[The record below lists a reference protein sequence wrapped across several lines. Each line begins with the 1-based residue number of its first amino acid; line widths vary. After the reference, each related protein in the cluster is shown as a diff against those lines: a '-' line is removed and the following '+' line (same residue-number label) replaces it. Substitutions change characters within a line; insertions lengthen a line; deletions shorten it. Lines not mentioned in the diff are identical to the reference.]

1 MNKEL
6 FTEFDD
12 FAQKGLSLVYPALA
26 ELIPMKPSQ
35 RKELPYACRELS
47 EYLTTEREMLSR
59 PYWTNPRLLSAYFHY
74 FLVWNL
80 IRLCKLFPQINLGT
94 LPQKCTFVDL
104 GSGPLTIP
112 LALFLARKDLHKK
125 EITFICADIAPQP
138 LQIGKNLFE
147 MFRQKLAPECMW
159 KIEIVR
165 APNHKIL
172 RQIHSPVSLIT
183 MGNVLNEGDEKK
195 KISTF
200 EQIQHI
206 YDNAC
211 QVLDD
216 TGKIFVVE
224 PGTRQGA
231 RMIQILRTLVTEE
244 IQEFDEAD
252 EETGEFETSSENEW
266 TENNWNDDKEE
277 APNLIISPCPHGIS
291 CPLTKQFHKQ
301 NAWCHFN
308 TKAAF
313 IPKELKELSQKA
325 GLDKESISLSYL
337 YLAKKELAEKL
348 IKQEQSVHKARIISD
363 AFVVPHYKGRAR
375 YACHEK
381 GLLLVLDSAHTQ
393 MGTLCEVKFPAKITH
408 DYKSKAIFCMLGES
422 KYKNLKELEQPV
434 PKKTEKKT
442 EGTAKPKT
450 AKQQKLSS
458 QRKAGSQSTKKNTGI
473 NTPEKNTPSKDN
485 AIRKNNKS
493 ATSKQKP
500 KSRAK

>member
-1 MNKEL
+1 MIKEL
-6 FTEFDD
+6 FSEFDD
-12 FAQKGLSLVYPALA
+12 FAQKGLALIYPALA
-26 ELIPMKPSQ
+26 ELISMKPSQ

-80 IRLCKLFPQINLGT
+80 IRLCRLFPQINLGT

-104 GSGPLTIP
+104 GTGPLTIP
-112 LALFLARKDLHKK
+112 LALFLSRSDLHKK
-125 EITFICADIAPQP
+125 EITFICSDIAPQP

-147 MFRQKLAPECMW
+147 TLRQKLAPDCMW

-172 RQIHSPVSLIT
+172 RQIHTPVSLIT

-195 KISTF
+195 KFSAF

-206 YDNAC
+206 YDTAC

-244 IQEFDEAD
+244 MQEFDDVD
-252 EETGEFETSSENEW
+252 EEETDDFSAEPFEDNE
-266 TENNWNDDKEE
+266 EKEE
-277 APNLIISPCPHGIS
+277 APNQIISPCPYGIS

-308 TKAAF
+308 TKAAL

-325 GLDKESISLSYL
+325 GLDKESVSLSYL
-337 YLAKKELAEKL
+337 YLAKKELAAKL
-348 IKQEQSVHKARIISD
+348 AKQEQSEHKARVISD

-381 GLLLVLDSAHTQ
+381 GLLLILDSAHMQ

-408 DYKSKAIFCMLGES
+408 DYKSKAILCMLKES
-422 KYKNLKELEQPV
+422 KYKNLKEIEQAQPIAD
-434 PKKTEKKT
+434 KTPD
-442 EGTAKPKT
+442 TAKQKT
-450 AKQQKLSS
+450 AKQQKISS
-458 QRKAGSQSTKKNTGI
+458 ERKTNAQYTGKNTQI
-473 NTPEKNTPSKDN
+473 STAKRNTPKKSNGT
-485 AIRKNNKS
+485 RKNNT
-493 ATSKQKP
+493 TSK
-500 KSRAK
+500 AKANTK

>member
-6 FTEFDD
+6 FSEFDD
-12 FAQKGLSLVYPALA
+12 FAQKGFSLIYPALA
-26 ELIPMKPSQ
+26 ELLPMKPSQ
-35 RKELPYACRELS
+35 RKELPYACKELS

-94 LPQKCTFVDL
+94 LSQKCTFVDL

-112 LALFLARKDLHKK
+112 LAFFLARKDLHKK
-125 EITFICADIAPQP
+125 EITFICSDIAPQP

-147 MFRQKLAPECMW
+147 MLRLKLAPECRW

-172 RQIHSPVSLIT
+172 RQIHTPVSLIT
-183 MGNVLNEGDEKK
+183 MGNVLNEGDEKRK
-195 KISTF
+195 FSTF

-206 YDNAC
+206 YDTAC
-211 QVLDD
+211 QILDE

-244 IQEFDEAD
+244 MQENDFDELD
-252 EETGEFETSSENEW
+252 EENGEVTASFAED
-266 TENNWNDDKEE
+266 NWKEDDWEEDEE
-277 APNLIISPCPHGIS
+277 APNQIISPCPCGIS

-308 TKAAF
+308 TKANG

-348 IKQEQSVHKARIISD
+348 IKKEQSEHKARIISD

-375 YACHEK
+375 YACHER
-381 GLLLVLDSAHTQ
+381 GLLLILDSAAMP
-393 MGTLCEVKFPAKITH
+393 MGTLCEIKFPAKSIR
-408 DYKSKAIFCMLGES
+408 DYKSKALLCMLKES
-422 KYKNLKELEQPV
+422 KYKTLKKMEQIQPV
-434 PKKTEKKT
+434 PEKSEKKT
-442 EGTAKPKT
+442 DATKQKSLKPHKASAQNAKKDRQASRNTNKIPNKRT
-450 AKQQKLSS
+450 PAK
-458 QRKAGSQSTKKNTGI
+458 STK
-473 NTPEKNTPSKDN
+473 
-485 AIRKNNKS
+485 
-493 ATSKQKP
+493 
-500 KSRAK
+500 

>member
-6 FTEFDD
+6 FSEFTD
-12 FAQKGLSLVYPALA
+12 FTKKGFSLLYPALA

-35 RKELPYACRELS
+35 RKELPHACRELS

-74 FLVWNL
+74 FLMWNL

-94 LPQKCTFVDL
+94 IPPKCTFADL

-112 LALFLARKDLHKK
+112 LALFLSRKDLHKK

-138 LQIGKNLFE
+138 LQIGRNLFE
-147 MFRQKLAPECMW
+147 ILRQKLAPECLW

-172 RQIHSPVSLIT
+172 RQIHTPVSLIT

-200 EQIQHI
+200 EQIRHI
-206 YDNAC
+206 YDMAC

-244 IQEFDEAD
+244 IQELDKFEDAD
-252 EETGEFETSSENEW
+252 EEIGEVETSENGW
-266 TENNWNDDKEE
+266 AENAFEDEQEE
-277 APNLIISPCPHGIS
+277 APHQIISPCPHAVS
-291 CPLTKQFHKQ
+291 CPLTRQFHKQ

-308 TKAAF
+308 TETAF

-325 GLDKESISLSYL
+325 GLDKESVSLSYL

-348 IKQEQSVHKARIISD
+348 LKQEQSKHKARIISD

-381 GLLLVLDSAHTQ
+381 GLLLILDSTHLP
-393 MGTLCEVKFPAKITH
+393 MGTLCDVRFPAKITR
-408 DYKSKAIFCMLGES
+408 DFKSKAILCMPADS
-422 KYKNLKELEQPV
+422 KYKNLKEIEQIQIITD
-434 PKKTEKKT
+434 KKTD
-442 EGTAKPKT
+442 T
-450 AKQQKLSS
+450 AKQKSLKTQKTPAKNIKKETRTNKNIKQNTDKTIAKNKTTKRNTSLSKEKT
-458 QRKAGSQSTKKNTGI
+458 KAKRI
-473 NTPEKNTPSKDN
+473 F
-485 AIRKNNKS
+485 NK
-493 ATSKQKP
+493 
-500 KSRAK
+500 